1 MVITSRKLE
10 LEMGINS
17 EIAHYF
23 TNVRKVP
30 SENAYWRNKRV
41 YISFGLGFQ
50 AIPFMFDLVHKC
62 GISTDVLLQEDHVTL
77 METGFDKVGLY
88 ENNEISF
95 EEFLSQCK
103 KLLQGKVKQYH
114 LAADLFAV
122 FSGSDTQYFKFE
134 TKHKALSR
142 SDSFLFTLV
151 DLDLTD
157 EWVTDFL
164 PLWYSMARPILLLD
178 DFKDLEEDRHNKDEN
193 MILELG
199 DDANA
204 VKLAYDFGM
213 QDLARL
219 AKVNPK
225 LANYIEDIFKKALN
239 MEHIRAMLS

>member
-1 MVITSRKLE
+1 MVITSRRLE
-10 LEMGINS
+10 QEMGINS

-23 TNVRKVP
+23 ANVRKVP
-30 SENAYWRNKRV
+30 ENNAYWRNKRV

-62 GISTDVLLQEDHVTL
+62 GVSTNILLQDEHITL
-77 METGFDKVGLY
+77 METGFDKVGRW

-103 KLLQGKVKQYH
+103 LLLQGRIKQGH
-114 LAADLFAV
+114 LATDLFAV
-122 FSGSDTQYFKFE
+122 MTNNETTYFQFE
-134 TKHKALSR
+134 TKHKALAR
-142 SDSFLFTLV
+142 SDSFLFTLT
-151 DLDLTD
+151 DLELSD

-164 PLWYSMARPILLLD
+164 PLWYSLVRPILLLD
-178 DFKDLEEDRHNKDEN
+178 DFKDLEEDRKNNDEN

-199 DDANA
+199 DNA
-204 VKLAYDFGM
+204 TAVMQAYEFGM

-225 LANYIEDIFKKALN
+225 LANYIEDFFKKSLTL
-239 MEHIRAMLS
+239 EHIHKMLA